1 MRLGVYCSY
10 RGFFKCS
17 NFLMWKCANSKISVP
32 KVYFFK
38 LIFNHKKPKVP
49 ETNDATKM
57 AILE

>member
-10 RGFFKCS
+10 RGFS
-17 NFLMWKCANSKISVP
+17 NVAIFLLWKCTNLNISVP

-38 LIFNHKKPKVP
+38 LIFNHRKPKVP